1 MTALMDVLQGAI
13 DIDTNIFLF
22 INGMHNT
29 FFDYFM
35 SAYSGKWVWVPMYAA
50 IWYVM
55 LRNFHWKVTLFCMVG
70 LALVITIAD
79 QTGATLIR
87 PYVERLRPANLENP
101 ISDMV
106 HIVNGHR
113 EGVMDSPPVMLLILL
128 AWHSLS
134 GFFSVNDGSL
144 CL

>member
-1 MTALMDVLQGAI
+1 MTALMDALQGAI

-55 LRNFHWKVTLFCMVG
+55 LRNFHWKVTLCCMVG
-70 LALVITIAD
+70 LALVIAD
-79 QTGATLIR
+79 
-87 PYVERLRPANLENP
+87 
-101 ISDMV
+101 
-106 HIVNGHR
+106 
-113 EGVMDSPPVMLLILL
+113 LLFTCLL
-128 AWHSLS
+128 GSALS
-134 GFFSVNDGSL
+134 GRSHRGNIGWIDCRIHCISPFPESQRV
-144 CL
+144 